1 MLYDPRAVLQ
11 RTFLALLVQCV
22 EQGLWNCW
30 ASVSPSV
37 CLSHLATTAAVVSL
51 LLWAWRAGD
60 IDWLLHGW
68 RATAAAS
75 SVVLLADVDLL
86 NLLFYSVCAPPMQAP
101 GHNAPLI
108 WFLISVL
115 YTLFACLCRMFPHLS
130 FFSSLFITFLLPYLS
145 PPLLIF
151 SFENRS
157 APLSGRMLLKATK
170 PGFSFFC
177 VYLEQGADLHMAQ
190 LMPLPLTL
198 SCFCKI
204 LIGFAF
210 LVPAYLGCPGKRV
223 VKHVCV
229 FVLYISFD
237 WWMRAFVVLRLVFS
251 IPSQEIGLGKRLRNT
266 YLGSSGT

>member
-1 MLYDPRAVLQ
+1 MK
-11 RTFLALLVQCV
+11 LLGICQ
-22 EQGLWNCW
+22 
-30 ASVSPSV
+30 SVRLSVPSGHH
-37 CLSHLATTAAVVSL
+37 CCCGEFAAVGLAGRRYRLIIARLACNSSCKQCRIVS
-51 LLWAWRAGD
+51 WRR
-60 IDWLLHGW
+60 L
-68 RATAAAS
+68 
-75 SVVLLADVDLL
+75 VKLAI
-86 NLLFYSVCAPPMQAP
+86 LFCVCTPMQAP

-108 WFLISVL
+108 LFLISVL

-157 APLSGRMLLKATK
+157 TPLSGRMLLKATK

-229 FVLYISFD
+229 FVFYISFD

-266 YLGSSGT
+266 CLGSSGT